1 MNTNTRFLR
10 IAAALWLLAP
20 TVASALPAASPSPDS
35 QFRKAGG
42 AYSDGDFAES
52 AYALRELAN
61 ERHFSGG
68 ALHNLGNAE
77 WKVGRAGYAV
87 LAWERARSL
96 NPFSRN
102 TEANLRFARHSARV
116 EAPTLSWHERYSTL
130 LPGDWWLVIASAGLW
145 GGVALLT
152 LPRLLGWRRADWHQ
166 GLAAALLAV
175 FLLCGPALFGL
186 WKRAQLGVVLEEET
200 PLRLTPTREA
210 ETLTKLPAGEM
221 ARIERERGDYFYV
234 RAEGDR
240 AGWLRKADFTR
251 IWQR

>member
-42 AYSDGDFAES
+42 AYSDGDFAEA

-130 LPGDWWLVIASAGLW
+130 LPGDWWLVIANDSVDLCDFDPGDP
-145 GGVALLT
+145 VAAT
-152 LPRLLGWRRADWHQ
+152 M
-166 GLAAALLAV
+166 
-175 FLLCGPALFGL
+175 
-186 WKRAQLGVVLEEET
+186 ET
-200 PLRLTPTREA
+200 DLR
-210 ETLTKLPAGEM
+210 TLTQ
-221 ARIERERGDYFYV
+221 IWRGDLSWQKALHSGGLLLHGSPQARRV
-234 RAEGDR
+234 VPR
-240 AGWLRKADFTR
+240 WLKLSAFAKVPRPA
-251 IWQR
+251 